1 MKRKPKGSPRFDPTL
16 PLRNVRHE
24 AFARARAA
32 MEKPLRAMELAGY
45 DKPTAGNAARLDRHP
60 HVIARVRHF
69 ALSDNAL
76 ELLTLRRNRIRNLLE
91 RIALVDRTNLVEY
104 ADEIIEFDGKP
115 VIVGGEP
122 LTRKVRQLKPFD
134 DLTEDERLLIEID
147 GDKVKTVLRLDAVA
161 QLRKLDSLDGP
172 EKVAMTDEHGKAL
185 GPIVPVINISG
196 HPDHLNEKE

>member
-1 MKRKPKGSPRFDPTL
+1 MKRKPKFDPTL

-45 DKPTAGNAARLDRHP
+45 DKPTTGNAARLDRHP
-60 HVIARVRHF
+60 HIIARVRHF

-76 ELLTLRRNRIRNLLE
+76 ELLTLRRNRIRAILE
-91 RIALVDRTNLVEY
+91 SIELADRTKLVRYE
-104 ADEIIEFDGKP
+104 DEVVTFAGEPVIVDGKP
-115 VIVGGEP
+115 LI
-122 LTRKVRQLKPFD
+122 RKVQKLKPFD
-134 DLTEDERLLIEID
+134 EMAEDERLLIEID
-147 GDKVKTVLRLDAVA
+147 GDKVKTILRLDAVA

-196 HPDHLNEKE
+196 HPDHLNDQK